1 MESCSQSRSRVLTFL
16 VSVSLPEQIV
26 RKTADTFDEAHT
38 PASACPR
45 TPSRLNIQS
54 SAAKVTLEEVEICWN
69 DTFCRHCDALF
80 LLLQLLLLSHRYVR
94 TDVNGFLVD
103 LGYATELP

>member
-1 MESCSQSRSRVLTFL
+1 MLTFL
-16 VSVSLPEQIV
+16 VSVLLPEQIV

-45 TPSRLNIQS
+45 TPSRSKIRDVP
-54 SAAKVTLEEVEICWN
+54 AKLTLAEIEISCN
-69 DTFCRHCDALF
+69 DTFCRHCDAIP
-80 LLLQLLLLSHRYVR
+80 LLLLLLSHRYVR

-103 LGYATELP
+103 

>member
-1 MESCSQSRSRVLTFL
+1 MELCSQSSSKVLTFL

-26 RKTADTFDEAHT
+26 RKTADIFDEAHT
-38 PASACPR
+38 PASACPQ

-54 SAAKVTLEEVEICWN
+54 SAAKRTLEEAEICCS
-69 DTFCRHCDALF
+69 DIFSRHCGALF
-80 LLLQLLLLSHRYVR
+80 LLLLLLSHRYVR

-103 LGYATELP
+103 

>member
-1 MESCSQSRSRVLTFL
+1 M
-16 VSVSLPEQIV
+16 SVSLPEQIV
-26 RKTADTFDEAHT
+26 RKTADTFDEART

-54 SAAKVTLEEVEICWN
+54 AAAKLTLEEVEMSCN

-80 LLLQLLLLSHRYVR
+80 LLLLLLSHRYVR
-94 TDVNGFLVD
+94 TDDNGFLVD
-103 LGYATELP
+103 